1 MTASTTTTVART
13 IKGTL
18 GKCNIMSRRTALVGG
33 TVYAAV
39 GRDAYDIKGTGLDL
53 YPEHAPII
61 ADLNTEG
68 IAVSIRLADEESPEY
83 LAFVGKLAGGKRK
96 AKKILARISEVKK
109 SILDRLSW
117 APSEADLY
125 LLTLNKLKEQ
135 ADNEAVSVL
144 TEVRSLI
151 KKFRQVQALLAL
163 VDGITISHR
172 SLEELTLSLYDGVPT
187 NPGCCGEMLYM
198 AGISLAGICSLEAS
212 GKIPVG
218 SASFP
223 AYITYLEKAGTEG
236 HTIISASALWN
247 NIRRVVPREYR
258 ATVKISLDTADW
270 SNMSAFRYWTI
281 GTAGGAL
288 TEDNDLSPSE
298 YGHIGLKKPIMAE
311 MTITRIISARHH
323 AREEDWHYDGD
334 LMRMQAIECSDDQLT
349 ALDVLLSSVHDIKI
363 LTGGPGT
370 GKTTTLKK
378 YLDIYEY
385 MHPGARI
392 VLCAPT
398 GRAAQRMAGQTGRQ
412 ASTIH
417 KLLDMRP
424 IDAHDLRPKYTS
436 SSPIEADVLVVDESS
451 MLTAELAALLLDAAP
466 KTCTILMIGDR
477 AQLQAIGAGAVLRDL
492 LAVPAEYIPRAELTT
507 QHRSDDV
514 IGRNARAILAGD
526 IRAGKYG
533 IPEYR
538 IFQVPVGKALE
549 VAMNVGRGQVL
560 APKHA
565 GTSGIDALNSRLQ
578 SLINPGPGIRFGKG
592 YYREGDAV
600 ILGRNNYEQGY
611 MNGDM
616 GRVVTVNRRS
626 MTIDLDGR
634 QVVVSK
640 GDSEDVC
647 LSYAITVHKAQGSEF
662 DDVTIVLPAD
672 AAGMVDRNLLYTAV
686 TRARKSV
693 TIITEM
699 TGPQMDTYIGAS
711 LTVSAPRMTL
721 LPWLLSK
728 RLGCHVD
735 GDGILGD
742 EVSSHIPETA

>member
-1 MTASTTTTVART
+1 
-13 IKGTL
+13 
-18 GKCNIMSRRTALVGG
+18 MSILLG
-33 TVYAAV
+33 TVYNEA
-39 GRDAYDIKGTGLDL
+39 
-53 YPEHAPII
+53 
-61 ADLNTEG
+61 
-68 IAVSIRLADEESPEY
+68 
-83 LAFVGKLAGGKRK
+83 
-96 AKKILARISEVKK
+96 
-109 SILDRLSW
+109 LSV
-117 APSEADLY
+117 
-125 LLTLNKLKEQ
+125 LKEVHF
-135 ADNEAVSVL
+135 N
-144 TEVRSLI
+144 I
-151 KKFRQVQALLAL
+151 KKFRRVQAILSL

-187 NPGCCGEMLYM
+187 TSGCCGEMLYK

-247 NIRRVVPREYR
+247 NVGRVIPREYR
-258 ATVKISLDTADW
+258 DTVKVSLDIADW
-270 SNMSAFRYWTI
+270 SNTSAIRYWTI

-298 YGHIGLKKPIMAE
+298 YGHIGLKKPIMEE

-334 LMRMQAIECSDDQLT
+334 LMRMQAIGCSEDQFA
-349 ALDVLLSSVHDIKI
+349 ALDVLLATVHDIKL

-370 GKTTTLKK
+370 GKTTILKK
-378 YLDIYEY
+378 YLDIYEDI
-385 MHPGARI
+385 HPGARI

-398 GRAAQRMAGQTGRQ
+398 GRAAQRMSGQTGRH

-424 IDAHDLRPKYTS
+424 FDAHDLRPKYTS

-492 LAVPAEYIPRAELTT
+492 LAVPAEYLPRAELTT

-565 GTSGIDALNSRLQ
+565 GTSGIDALNGKLQ
-578 SLINPGPGIRFGKG
+578 SLINPGPRIRFGKG

-616 GRVVTVNRRS
+616 GRVVTVNHRS